1 MGRCISDAVSEIRDK
16 RELTLAL
23 FSFFGE
29 ITIKKFSKILEY
41 THSIQYVCLRINEL
55 LRGVNMCRQYFYRN
69 KNLSDKRNAGFSWR

>member
-29 ITIKKFSKILEY
+29 ITIKKFSKILAY

-55 LRGVNMCRQYFYRN
+55 LRDMNMCRQYFYRN
-69 KNLSDKRNAGFSWR
+69 KNLSDKQNKGFS